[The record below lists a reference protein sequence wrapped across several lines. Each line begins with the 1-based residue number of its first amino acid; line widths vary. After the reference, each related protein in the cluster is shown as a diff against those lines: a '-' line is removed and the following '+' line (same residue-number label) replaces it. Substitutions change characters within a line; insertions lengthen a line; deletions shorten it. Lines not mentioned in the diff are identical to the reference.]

1 VEYVFHVAV
10 MVCLYSI
17 LATSFNLLI
26 GFAGLFALSQAAF
39 YGLGAY
45 TTAILLVGA
54 ELPFPVPL
62 LASAA
67 MGAGIGALLALP
79 ALRIAGDYL
88 VVVTLAFQI
97 LLIEVAMNWTGLTG
111 GTDGISGVPNYELF
125 GVSLNLP
132 GLFLP
137 VAFLVAA
144 VCFWV
149 CWRLATSPFG
159 RSLRAMRENESA
171 TVSLGKDV
179 VMMKLVVFA
188 FSAGLSAV
196 AGSLF
201 ARYFN
206 YVGADS
212 FLIEETIYILA
223 MVILGGA
230 GNLLGSLLGAAV
242 LVILPELLKFIE
254 LPIDI
259 ADKSRLVMYGLV
271 MVTILIFRPQGLL
284 GERKTQARL
293 PALQGAGGTAAAATA
308 ASPGPKTAGA
318 LAVEGAG
325 RVVEGRS
332 LAKTFGGIVAI
343 SNLDIRLEP
352 GRITGLIGP
361 NGAGKT
367 TAFNLLTGFL
377 KPTDGQVLLDDRST
391 GGLKPHQ
398 LARAGV
404 ARSFQD
410 LRLFTRMTVL
420 ENVMVALPEQ
430 DGDNVLNVFF
440 RPLAVRRQEVEN
452 TRRANEVLAFV
463 GLEDKREETAENLSY
478 AEEKLLV
485 IARLLATGADVLLFD
500 EPLSGLDST
509 TLQEIFP
516 VMRKLAETGKTV
528 CIIEHNL
535 DVIKELCSV
544 VYYLDEGHAMAVGP
558 PEELMADPELAERY
572 FK

>member
-1 VEYVFHVAV
+1 MEYLLHIAV

-45 TTAILLVGA
+45 TTAILLVDVG
-54 ELPFPVPL
+54 LPFPLPL
-62 LASAA
+62 IASAVV
-67 MGAGIGALLALP
+67 GAGVGTLLALP
-79 ALRIAGDYL
+79 ALRIVGDYL

-97 LLIEVAMNWTGLTG
+97 ILVEVAMNWTGLTG
-111 GTDGISGVPNYELF
+111 GTDGISGVPNYQVF
-125 GVSLNLP
+125 GLSLDSP
-132 GLFLP
+132 TSFLP
-137 VAFLVAA
+137 VALLVAA
-144 VCFWV
+144 LCFWIA
-149 CWRLATSPFG
+149 WRLATSPFG

-171 TVSLGKDV
+171 AVSVGKNV
-179 VMMKLVVFA
+179 VAMKLVVFA
-188 FSAGLSAV
+188 FSAGLAAV

-230 GNLLGSLLGAAV
+230 GNLVGSVLGAAI
-242 LVILPELLKFIE
+242 LVILPELLKFIA
-254 LPIDI
+254 LPVDI
-259 ADKSRLVMYGLV
+259 ADKSRLVLYGLV
-271 MVTILIFRPQGLL
+271 MVAILIYRPQGLL
-284 GERKTQARL
+284 GERKTQARTRASSG
-293 PALQGAGGTAAAATA
+293 PGGGEAAAVPLR
-308 ASPGPKTAGA
+308 ASAGA
-318 LAVEGAG
+318 AARG
-325 RVVEGRS
+325 RTIEGRG
-332 LAKTFGGIVAI
+332 LAKQFGGIVAI
-343 SNLDIRLEP
+343 SSLDIRLEP
-352 GRITGLIGP
+352 GTITGLIGP

-377 KPTDGQVLLDDRST
+377 KPTGGEVLLDGSST
-391 GGLKPHQ
+391 GALKPYE

-410 LRLFTRMTVL
+410 LRLFTKMTVL
-420 ENVMVALPEQ
+420 ENVLVALPGQ
-430 DGDNVLNVFF
+430 VGDSVFSVYF
-440 RPLAVRRQEVEN
+440 RPAAVRRDEAANV
-452 TRRANEVLAFV
+452 RRAREVLAFV
-463 GLEDKREETAENLSY
+463 GLEEQLHETAENLSY

-485 IARLLATGADVLLFD
+485 VARLLATGADVLLFD
-500 EPLSGLDST
+500 EPLSGLDGA

-516 VMRKLAETGKTV
+516 VMRRLAESGKTV

-544 VYYLDEGHAMAVGP
+544 VYYLDEGHAMAVGR

-572 FK
+572 FR